1 MKVFKK
7 RNHAVGLVIA
17 IALAPSMTLAVTG
30 PAVLTFYTQAVDG
43 ETAAFSVDYLGA
55 SGNVNPGATF
65 VQGSEVYLTANRTG
79 PSVGTAYIACSQM
92 IAPTDVQCISTFKF
106 KDGAVKLPGGVP
118 AVKSSINV
126 AGFYTEAGGIEPP
139 CNPTTNVQSVTGG
152 TGAAF
157 LGSQGQLTIVH
168 SGENPDLTP
177 GNFCNHTKHNF
188 KFVFTLLPKL
198 AAQFYSISAP

>member
-1 MKVFKK
+1 MKIFTKL
-7 RNHAVGLVIA
+7 NYAAGLIAA
-17 IALAPSMTLAVTG
+17 IALAPGMTTAATG
-30 PAVLTFYTQAVDG
+30 SAVLTFYTQAVDG
-43 ETAAFSVDYLGA
+43 ETAAFSVDYLSS

-65 VQGSEVYLTANRTG
+65 VQGSELYLNANRTG

-92 IAPTDVQCISTFKF
+92 IAFTDVQCISTFKF
-106 KDGAVKLPGGVP
+106 KDGAVKLLGGVP
-118 AVKSSINV
+118 AARSSINV

-139 CNPTTNVQSVTGG
+139 CGPTTNVQSVTGG

-168 SGENPDLTP
+168 SGEDSDTAP
-177 GNFCNHTKHNF
+177 GHFCSHTHHNF
-188 KFVFTLLPKL
+188 KFVFTLLPNL